1 MTYDVIVRDGLW
13 FDGTGSAPQT
23 RTLGIRDGVVVTVS
37 RDRLDETGCPE
48 VIDAAGKWIVPGF
61 IDVHTH
67 YDAEVLL
74 DPGLRESVR
83 HGVTTVLLGNC
94 SLSTVYANS
103 EDAADL
109 FSRVEAVPRKYVFGA
124 LEAAKTNKKWS
135 TAADY
140 IEAIDALPLGP
151 NVGSLLGHSDLRTAV
166 LGLERATDDA
176 VKPTDAELEK
186 MAALLDEALD
196 AGMLGMSGMD
206 AAIDKLDGERFRSR
220 ALPSTFATW
229 RERRRLIK
237 VLRKRGRMLQSAPNV
252 EKPASALMFFLTSS
266 RIFGRGKGVRM
277 SMLVSADAKSMPLA
291 VHTFGLGTRVLNA
304 ILGSAVRFQHL
315 PVPFELYSDGIDLPV
330 FEEFGAGT
338 AALHLRDQLERNKL
352 LADKEYR
359 RQFRREFDR
368 IKLGPSLWHRDFHDA
383 VIVECPDKSLI
394 GKSFGAIAD
403 ERGLH
408 PLDAFLDVLVENGE
422 RNVRWTTTVG
432 NHRPKQL
439 NKLAADPSIQM
450 GFSDAGAHLRNMA
463 FYNFGL
469 RLLKRARDAH
479 RAGSPFLPMETA
491 VHRLTGELAEWFG
504 IDAGTLREGDRADF
518 VVIDPAG
525 LDQSVDGYHEEE
537 VAFYGGLRRMV
548 NRNDAAVVATGVG
561 GAVVFRHG
569 QFRDGY
575 GKTVKSGRYLRAGAQ
590 HAAALP
596 QSAAV
601 SVGA

>member
-1 MTYDVIVRDGLW
+1 VPYDVIIRDGLW
-13 FDGTGSAPQT
+13 FDGTGGEPQT
-23 RTLGIRDGVVVTVS
+23 RTLGIRGGVVATIADPS
-37 RDRLDETGCPE
+37 AEALDETGCPE

-109 FSRVEAVPRKYVFGA
+109 FSRVEAVPREFVYGA
-124 LEAAKTNKKWS
+124 LESSKRWS
-135 TAADY
+135 TAAEY
-140 IEAIDALPLGP
+140 VEAIDALPLGP

-166 LGLERATDDA
+166 LGLERATDA
-176 VKPTDAELEK
+176 GVKPSEAELEK
-186 MAALLDEALD
+186 MAELLDQALD

-206 AAIDKLDGERFRSR
+206 AAIDKLDGDRFRSR

-229 RERRRLIK
+229 RERRRLIE
-237 VLRKRGRMLQSAPNV
+237 VLRRRGRMLQSAPNV
-252 EKPASALMFFLTSS
+252 ESPASALMFFLTSS
-266 RIFGRGKGVRM
+266 RIFGRGRGVRM

-291 VHTFGLGTRVLNA
+291 VHTFGFGTRVLNA
-304 ILGSAVRFQHL
+304 VLRSRVRFQHL
-315 PVPFELYSDGIDLPV
+315 PVPFELYSDGVDLPV

-338 AALHLRDQLERNKL
+338 AALHLRDQLERNEL

-359 RQFRREFDR
+359 RRFRREFDR
-368 IKLGPSLWHRDFHDA
+368 RKLGPSLWHRDFHDA
-383 VIVECPDKSLI
+383 VIVECPDESLV

-408 PLDAFLDVLVENGE
+408 PLDVFLDVLVENGE
-422 RNVRWTTTVG
+422 RNVRWTTTVA

-439 NKLAADPSIQM
+439 NKLAADPGIHM

-463 FYNFGL
+463 FYNFPL
-469 RLLKRARDAH
+469 RMLKRTRDAD
-479 RAGSPFLPMETA
+479 RAGAPFLTTERA

-525 LDQSVDGYHEEE
+525 LNDSVDGYHEEE
-537 VAFYGGLRRMV
+537 VPFYGGLRRMV
-548 NRNDAAVVATGVG
+548 NRNDDAVVATGVG
-561 GAVVFRHG
+561 GEIVFRRG
-569 QFRDGY
+569 EFREGY
-575 GKTVKSGRYLRAGAQ
+575 GQTVKSGRYLRAGAR
-590 HAAALP
+590 ARREN
-596 QSAAV
+596 AAV
-601 SVGA
+601 SVGN